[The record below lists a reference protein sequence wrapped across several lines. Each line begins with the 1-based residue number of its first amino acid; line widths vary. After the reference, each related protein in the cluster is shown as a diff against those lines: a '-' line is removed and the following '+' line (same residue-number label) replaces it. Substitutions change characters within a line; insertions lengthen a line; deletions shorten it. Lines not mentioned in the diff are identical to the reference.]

1 MADEVQQIEAELRE
15 ASAEIE
21 DLKAQLDVL
30 PADAPAAKREYL
42 EQSIIALRTEKQQ
55 LRRKEELLLQ
65 RLPPIQGMGLV
76 GNISSISQAR
86 LGCWR
91 SPGRIR
97 RQVVCSVQSACWE
110 RVVQHRQ
117 LSLATPVPL

>member
-1 MADEVQQIEAELRE
+1 MHQVPTSAGRATDMANEVQQVEADLRKASTKIENLE
-15 ASAEIE
+15 ARLEG
-21 DLKAQLDVL
+21 L
-30 PADAPAAKREYL
+30 PADAPAAEKIYLRE
-42 EQSIIALRTEKQQ
+42 SILA

-76 GNISSISQAR
+76 ENISSISQVR

-97 RQVVCSVQSACWE
+97 K
-110 RVVQHRQ
+110 
-117 LSLATPVPL
+117 